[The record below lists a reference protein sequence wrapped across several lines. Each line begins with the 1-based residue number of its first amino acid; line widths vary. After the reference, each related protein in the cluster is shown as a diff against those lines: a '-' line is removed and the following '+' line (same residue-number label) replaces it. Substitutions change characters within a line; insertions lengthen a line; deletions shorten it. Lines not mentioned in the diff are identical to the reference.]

1 MARTKGF
8 RQIKFTDE
16 QLADLKKRYE
26 AGESTI
32 KLSKIY
38 GMHPTTTITYLRQ
51 LGATIKPARKPS
63 VITEQQLASVGAF
76 KEAGY
81 TWEQMGE
88 LLGVNDKT
96 LRDAYI
102 RYLKRPAQ

>member
-26 AGESTI
+26 AGESTG

-38 GMHPTTTITYLRQ
+38 GMHPTTTLTYLRQ
-51 LGATIKPARKPS
+51 LGATIKSARRPS
-63 VITEQQLASVGAF
+63 VISEDHLASVKQLKIDGL
-76 KEAGY
+76 
-81 TWEQMGE
+81 TWDQIGE
-88 LLGVNDKT
+88 LYKVNAKT
-96 LRDAYI
+96 LRSAYY
-102 RYLKRPAQ
+102 RYLKR